1 MIDCLK
7 NCGADPLVRAGPP
20 GPALQGDRQTTVA
33 RVDSF
38 DTALSLIEAADRS
51 DGWLAACEER
61 HVYLALNREFVAA
74 LVAQVDAL
82 RKRAFCPEVLEL
94 GASDGQL
101 ALALQANGIR
111 VIATDPNPRAET
123 VLPLTAAQ
131 ALRQFKPCSVL
142 TCFPPVDA
150 DIEKA
155 IFDTPSVRNIIYIG
169 PESNGR
175 VGTDAIWNQAGWTV
189 ASLPEVD
196 QFIVSRLDYLVDFT
210 RTTHRR
216 RAGALCIERMS

>member
-1 MIDCLK
+1 M
-7 NCGADPLVRAGPP
+7 
-20 GPALQGDRQTTVA
+20 
-33 RVDSF
+33 DSF
-38 DTALSLIEAADRS
+38 DNALTLLEAADRS

-82 RKRAFCPEVLEL
+82 RKRAFWAEVLEL

-101 ALALQANGIR
+101 AIALQAHGIR

-131 ALRQFKPCSVL
+131 ALRQFSPRSVL
-142 TCFPPVDA
+142 VCFPPVDA
-150 DIEKA
+150 GIEAA
-155 IFDTPSVRNIIYIG
+155 IFDTPSVRNIVYIG
-169 PESNGR
+169 PEWNGR
-175 VGTDAIWNQAGWTV
+175 VGTDTIWNQGGWTV
-189 ASLPEVD
+189 TPLPQVD

-210 RTTHRR
+210 RATHRR
-216 RAGALCIERMS
+216 RAGALCLERIS